1 MRVLGATRLFV
12 LTGLS
17 FLLAL
22 SWAPPSRAA
31 NGVDV
36 YDIPTNGMVDGII
49 SSGDRVI
56 IQNRN
61 TKHQRLRI
69 REGTFTLEPVDGD
82 QPIPSK
88 PPEGSLPD
96 GEIAIG
102 SGRVRRVWLSSPTT
116 RYDHGVLGDAI
127 EAGAVSA
134 ELSDNRVM
142 TYVLPKTSV
151 FEDRIPRLID
161 IDGDGEKEILLIKS
175 WLDRGA
181 ALAVISLNGNRL
193 ELRAEAEPIGLSHR
207 WLNPVGVGD
216 FDNDGRTEI
225 AAVITPHIG
234 GTLQLYE
241 MKGNRLTKDHAA
253 HGFSNHQ
260 IGSRNLGLSVVADVN
275 GDQIPDLI
283 VPDAS
288 RRNLLG
294 ISFAT
299 GDSRELFRVPLND
312 PVSSPL
318 RRADL
323 DHDGRDEIVFASGT
337 NRLKVI
343 CLHP

>member
-1 MRVLGATRLFV
+1 MRVLGAACLFL

-17 FLLAL
+17 SLLVL
-22 SWAPPSRAA
+22 SWATPSLAA

-36 YDIPTNGMVDGII
+36 YDIPTDGLVDEII
-49 SSGDRVI
+49 SADDRVI
-56 IQNRN
+56 IRSRN

-69 REGTFTLEPVDGD
+69 RQGTLTLEPVDGD
-82 QPIPSK
+82 QPVPPK
-88 PPEGSLPD
+88 LPEGSLPD
-96 GEIAIG
+96 GEVAIG
-102 SGRVRRVWLSSPTT
+102 SGMIRRVWLSAPTT

-134 ELSDNRVM
+134 ELSDNRVI
-142 TYVLPKTSV
+142 TYVLPETSV
-151 FEDRIPRLID
+151 FEDRIPRLTD
-161 IDGDGEKEILLIKS
+161 IDGDGEMEILLVKS

-181 ALAVISLNGNRL
+181 ALAVISLNGNKL

-216 FDNDGRTEI
+216 FDDDGRMEI

-241 MKGNRLTKDHAA
+241 MKGNRLTEDHAA

-275 GDQIPDLI
+275 GDRVPDLI

-299 GDSRELFRVPLND
+299 GKASELFRVPLND
-312 PVSSPL
+312 PITSPL

-323 DHDGRDEIVFASGT
+323 DHDGRDEIIFASGT

-343 CLHP
+343 SLHP

>member
-1 MRVLGATRLFV
+1 MRPFYTTCLSL

-17 FLLAL
+17 SLAIL
-22 SWAPPSRAA
+22 SWAPPSLAA
-31 NGVDV
+31 DGVDV
-36 YDIPTNGMVDGII
+36 YDIPTGGVVDKIT

-56 IQNRN
+56 VRTRNSNR
-61 TKHQRLRI
+61 QRLHV
-69 REGTFTLEPVDGD
+69 REGTFTLEPAEDD
-82 QPIPSK
+82 QPLSPNR
-88 PPEGSLPD
+88 PEGSLPD

-102 SGRVRRVWLSSPTT
+102 SGVIRRVWLSAPTT

-134 ELSDNRVM
+134 ELSDNRVL
-142 TYVLPKTSV
+142 TYVLPKTAV
-151 FEDRIPRLID
+151 FEDRIPRLVD
-161 IDGDGEKEILLIKS
+161 LDGDGEMEILLVKS

-181 ALAVISLNGNRL
+181 ALTVISLNENKL

-216 FDNDGRTEI
+216 FDNDGRMEI

-253 HGFSNHQ
+253 YGFSNHK

-299 GDSRELFRVPLND
+299 GKSRELFRIPLND
-312 PVSSPL
+312 PITSPL
-318 RRADL
+318 QRADL
-323 DHDGRDEIVFASGT
+323 DHDGRDEIIFASGA